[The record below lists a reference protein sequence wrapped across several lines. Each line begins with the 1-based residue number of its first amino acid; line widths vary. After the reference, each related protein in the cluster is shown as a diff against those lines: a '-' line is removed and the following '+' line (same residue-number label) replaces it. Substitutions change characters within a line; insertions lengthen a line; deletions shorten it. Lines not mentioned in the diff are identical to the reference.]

1 MLNSNGRADDR
12 ATGRALLRI
21 GQVGGAHGLAGALR
35 VKLDNPDSETL
46 QTANRLFFDHA
57 GETHEYRVHSAARV
71 NRNIVKLA
79 VEGLN
84 TPEAAEALR
93 GAVVMVDEA
102 DLPPAAPGEFYYH
115 QAIGCEVVTLTGE
128 RIGVIEEIFS
138 TGAND
143 VWVVRHGAR
152 EVLVPVIENVVKV
165 MDLEHRRMTIEAVPG
180 LIEP

>member
-12 ATGRALLRI
+12 ASGRALLRI
-21 GQVGGAHGLAGALR
+21 GQVSGAHALAGALR
-35 VKLDNPDSETL
+35 VRLDNPDSETL
-46 QTANRLFFDHA
+46 QTATRLFIEHA
-57 GETHEYRVHSAARV
+57 GERREYRVRSAARV
-71 NRNIVKLA
+71 NRNIVKVAL
-79 VEGLN
+79 EELK

-93 GAVVMVDEA
+93 GALVLVDEV
-102 DLPPAAPGEFYYH
+102 DLPTPAPGEFYYH

-143 VWVVRHGAR
+143 VWVVRDGVR
-152 EVLVPVIENVVKV
+152 EVLVPVIDNVVKRL
-165 MDLEHRRMTIEAVPG
+165 DLEHRRMTIEAVPG